1 MSNTD
6 NVLKVMGD
14 LKSLKRRGWILRS
27 CVETESDAD
36 HSWGVAFL
44 VMIYTPSHL
53 DKKKCLE
60 LALIHDL
67 AEIRAGDITPNDECS
82 LDEKKQKEMD
92 AIFQISKELD
102 RPELKILF
110 EEFEKQETKEALFVR
125 DLDKIDMM
133 MQLRYFIENSKISK
147 EVWSEFY
154 QHSKEKIKTQE
165 GKSLFEK
172 VCKKYV

>member
-1 MSNTD
+1 
-6 NVLKVMGD
+6 
-14 LKSLKRRGWILRS
+14 
-27 CVETESDAD
+27 
-36 HSWGVAFL
+36 
-44 VMIYTPSHL
+44 
-53 DKKKCLE
+53 
-60 LALIHDL
+60 
-67 AEIRAGDITPNDECS
+67 
-82 LDEKKQKEMD
+82 MD
-92 AIFQISKELD
+92 AISQISKELD

-147 EVWSEFY
+147 AVWSEFY

>member
-1 MSNTD
+1 MSNPD
-6 NVLKVMGD
+6 KILKVMGD

-44 VMIYTPSHL
+44 AMIYTPPHL
-53 DKKKCLE
+53 DMKKCLE

-67 AEIRAGDITPNDECS
+67 AEIRAGDITPNDDCS

-92 AIFQISKELD
+92 AISQISNELN
-102 RPELKILF
+102 RPELKTLF
-110 EEFEKQETKEALFVR
+110 EEFEKQETKEALFVK

-147 EVWSEFY
+147 MVWSEFY
-154 QHSKEKIKTQE
+154 QHSKDKIKTKE
-165 GKSLFEK
+165 GKILFDK
-172 VCKKYV
+172 VCKKYM

>member
-1 MSNTD
+1 MND
-6 NVLKVMGD
+6 P
-14 LKSLKRRGWILRS
+14 
-27 CVETESDAD
+27 ESDAE
-36 HSWGVAFL
+36 HSFSLAFMVL
-44 VMIYTPSHL
+44 LLCPENL
-53 DKKKCLE
+53 NKLRCLE

-147 EVWSEFY
+147 AVWSEFY
-154 QHSKEKIKTQE
+154 QHSKEKIKTQ
-165 GKSLFEK
+165 
-172 VCKKYV
+172 